1 MLLHHYT
8 TAQHSRAQHSTAV
21 TVTVTLTRLLTLYN
35 TEYSFKSV
43 TPSRTP
49 SFTCT
54 TRSKQGLQR
63 KHHTNCHEN
72 LKCLK

>member
-43 TPSRTP
+43 TPSLPHSPLTQVNKRMQQCSANIIPTA
-49 SFTCT
+49 T
-54 TRSKQGLQR
+54 KI
-63 KHHTNCHEN
+63 
-72 LKCLK
+72 

>member
-49 SFTCT
+49 SLAQ
-54 TRSKQGLQR
+54 QGVN
-63 KHHTNCHEN
+63 KDCSANIIPTAT
-72 LKCLK
+72 KI